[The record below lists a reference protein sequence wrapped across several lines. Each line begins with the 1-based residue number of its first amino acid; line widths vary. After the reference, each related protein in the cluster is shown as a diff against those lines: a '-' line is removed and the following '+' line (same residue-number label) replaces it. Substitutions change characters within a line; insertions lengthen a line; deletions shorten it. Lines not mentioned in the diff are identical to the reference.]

1 MTDNDLKLLSA
12 IFAEARDLVG
22 DLDEFAGYLSPG
34 EDAELLMELP
44 QTGALADALHQFY
57 LRGSFVVP

>member
-12 IFAEARDLVG
+12 IFERARDLVA
-22 DLDEFAGYLSPG
+22 DVDEFADMVGP
-34 EDAELLMELP
+34 DDELGPEIP
-44 QTGALADALHQFY
+44 DTESLADALHQFY